1 MALNKTY
8 TTENLNTAVGP
19 SSPKPSPIA
28 IIAAATEGFRV
39 VFGEIRGLVGDIIKG
54 QIDMLSLIP
63 EEKRFDAFQ
72 AILNANVEMIKSDER
87 VQLALLGTLEKMGAS
102 AAAVLPSV
110 FELRK
115 TELELR
121 LKLLEAE
128 AESRSDARH
137 AAADLK
143 IVAEMAERR
152 AADERLEAEF
162 NAKYVK

>member
-1 MALNKTY
+1 MALNKTV
-8 TTENLNTAVGP
+8 TENLNTAKTQP
-19 SSPKPSPIA
+19 SPKPSPIA
-28 IIAAATEGFRV
+28 IIAAATEGFRA

-63 EEKRFDAFQ
+63 EEKRLEAFQ

-87 VQLALLGTLEKMGAS
+87 VQLALLLTVEKMGAS

-115 TELELR
+115 TALELR
-121 LKLLEAE
+121 LRQLEAE
-128 AESRSDARH
+128 AESRSDARNT
-137 AAADLK
+137 AADLK

-162 NAKYVK
+162 NAKYGK